1 MYRKLIVAPLA
12 ALLLS
17 ACVVAPADHGHGMVM
32 VPAMPVIVELGAE
45 PYYYQGGYH
54 YYYGNNRWQYSN
66 SRSGPWTDLPRSH
79 YPKET
84 RFKGRGDGR
93 DDRRGD
99 GRDDRRGDGR
109 GGDRDDD
116 HRDRRSANH

>member
-1 MYRKLIVAPLA
+1 M
-12 ALLLS
+12 
-17 ACVVAPADHGHGMVM
+17 VVAPALPLV
-32 VPAMPVIVELGAE
+32 VELGAE

-54 YYYGNNRWQYSN
+54 YYYDNNRWSYSN

-93 DDRRGD
+93 GE
-99 GRDDRRGDGR
+99 GR
-109 GGDRDDD
+109 GEGQDHDR
-116 HRDRRSANH
+116 RDRR

>member
-45 PYYYQGGYH
+45 PNGTTLIK
-54 YYYGNNRWQYSN
+54 
-66 SRSGPWTDLPRSH
+66 SRDKPWR
-79 YPKET
+79 
-84 RFKGRGDGR
+84 
-93 DDRRGD
+93 
-99 GRDDRRGDGR
+99 
-109 GGDRDDD
+109 
-116 HRDRRSANH
+116 